1 MSNLKSPKRKA
12 IRMALQLFVLVLII
26 AGVVVTRA
34 QANSI
39 TYKSTSSHFNLL
51 TK

>member
-12 IRMALQLFVLVLII
+12 IRLALQLLVLVLII
-26 AGVVVTRA
+26 AGVVVTRT
-34 QANSI
+34 QANPI
-39 TYKSTSSHFNLL
+39 VYKSKTSHFNPL

>member
-12 IRMALQLFVLVLII
+12 IRLALQLLVLVLII
-26 AGVVVTRA
+26 AGVVVTRT
-34 QANSI
+34 QANPI
-39 TYKSTSSHFNLL
+39 TYKSKTSHFNLL

>member
-12 IRMALQLFVLVLII
+12 IRLALQLLVLVLII
-26 AGVVVTRA
+26 AGVVVTRT
-34 QANSI
+34 QENPI
-39 TYKSTSSHFNLL
+39 TYKSKSSHFNLL

>member
-12 IRMALQLFVLVLII
+12 IRLGLQLLVLVLII
-26 AGVVVTRA
+26 AGVVVTRT
-34 QANSI
+34 QANPI
-39 TYKSTSSHFNLL
+39 TYKSKSSNFNLF

>member
-12 IRMALQLFVLVLII
+12 IRLALQLLVLVLII
-26 AGVVVTRA
+26 AGVVVTRT
-34 QANSI
+34 QANPV
-39 TYKSTSSHFNLL
+39 TYKSKSSTFNQL

>member
-12 IRMALQLFVLVLII
+12 IRLALQILVLVLII
-26 AGVVVTRA
+26 AGVVVTRT
-34 QANSI
+34 QANPVI
-39 TYKSTSSHFNLL
+39 NKSQSSHFNLL